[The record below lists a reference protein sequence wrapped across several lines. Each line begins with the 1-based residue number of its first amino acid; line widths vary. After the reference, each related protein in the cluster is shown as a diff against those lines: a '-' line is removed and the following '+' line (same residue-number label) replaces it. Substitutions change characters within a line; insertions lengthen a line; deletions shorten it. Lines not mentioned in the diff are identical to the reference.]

1 MNESIKIS
9 RLTADDAIHGLRLS
23 TQAGWNQTLSEWNL
37 ILNDSNSICIG
48 AELDDQ
54 IVATAAAINYNPDFT
69 WIAMV
74 LTDIK
79 FRRRGISK
87 LVLTALLK
95 TIGNKRTIK
104 LDATP
109 AGQALYSQ
117 FGFKAEYKIFRFVG
131 STFPGQLYK
140 NKKISLALKPHYQ
153 DMILSDMAQFGA
165 NRSIY
170 FDWIK
175 LNFSS
180 NSYLIFD
187 SEKITGFI
195 CGREGKNYMH
205 LGPMLCSK
213 ISEAI
218 DLLQY
223 SLGKKYK
230 LPVIVDVPES
240 KSELIH
246 WLESNG
252 FIQQRAFVRMYK
264 NGNTASDPVL
274 DSYLIAGPE
283 FG

>member
-9 RLTADDAIHGLRLS
+9 RLTAADANHGLRLS
-23 TQAGWNQTLSEWNL
+23 TQAGWNQTISEWNL
-37 ILNDSNSICIG
+37 ILNDSNSICLG

-54 IVATAAAINYNPDFT
+54 IVATAAAIHYTSDFT

-74 LTDIK
+74 LTDTK

-95 TIGNKRTIK
+95 SLGNKRTIK

-117 FGFKAEYKIFRFVG
+117 FGFKAEYRIFRFVQ
-131 STFPGQLYK
+131 SKAPGQPNK
-140 NKKISLALKPHYQ
+140 NKNISLASNHHYQ
-153 DMILSDMAQFGA
+153 DMILSDMAQFGS
-165 NRSIY
+165 NRPIY

-175 LNFSS
+175 LNFS
-180 NSYLIFD
+180 NYTYLIID
-187 SEKITGFI
+187 AEKITGFI

-205 LGPMLCSK
+205 LGPLMCTK
-213 ISEAI
+213 IAEAI
-218 DLLQY
+218 ELLEY
-223 SLGKKYK
+223 SLGNKYK

-240 KSELIH
+240 KGELIH

-252 FIQQRAFVRMYK
+252 FIRQREFVRMYK
-264 NGNTASDPVL
+264 NNNTASVPVL
-274 DSYLIAGPE
+274 DSFLIAGPE